1 MLNAPKKWDNF
12 NRVARFAAM
21 LITGK
26 RYQLSFANQPP
37 SDLRFS
43 IQQKSNITSTLE
55 SVVLDMTY
63 QVTNVAARVSVSEFK
78 QQPFLASDG
87 STSVGDYLSTCGAN
101 KYFK

>member
-1 MLNAPKKWDNF
+1 
-12 NRVARFAAM
+12 M